1 MNLKSFIQVYEQ
13 SNLSNRYFIMKNT
26 ALITGASSGIGKE
39 LARIHA
45 AKGGDLILVARRVEL
60 LNSLKEELVQ
70 KYKVTVQVIQKDLC
84 VLGSS
89 QAVYDEVTQNGWQV
103 DYLFNNAGFGGKG
116 AFLDRDLEADVEMVR
131 LNVMAL
137 LKLTH
142 LFGKDMKARA
152 KGKILQ
158 TASTAGFLPGPY
170 QNTYFATK
178 AFVVSHTQGLA
189 HELKGSGVTV
199 TALCPGPV
207 ETEFAQVAGFGG
219 SQMFDGAASAYK
231 TALKGYNAMEKG
243 KVICISDFK
252 FTFLI
257 KGLLPFMPSS
267 ITAAIIAKMQ
277 QS

>member
-1 MNLKSFIQVYEQ
+1 MNLKSFIQVYEPT
-13 SNLSNRYFIMKNT
+13 NLSNRYVIMKNT

-45 AKGGDLILVARRVEL
+45 AKGGDLILVARRIEL
-60 LNSLKEELVQ
+60 LNSLKEELVE
-70 KYKVTVQVIQKDLC
+70 KYKVTVQVIQKDLS

-142 LFGKDMKARA
+142 LFGKDMKARG

-207 ETEFAQVAGFGG
+207 DTEFAQVAGFGG

>member
-1 MNLKSFIQVYEQ
+1 
-13 SNLSNRYFIMKNT
+13 MKNT

-45 AKGGDLILVARRVEL
+45 AKGGDLILVARRIEL
-60 LNSLKEELVQ
+60 LNSLKEEVVQ
-70 KYKVTVQVIQKDLC
+70 KYKVTVQVIQKDLS

-142 LFGKDMKARA
+142 LFGKDMKARG

-231 TALKGYNAMEKG
+231 TALKGYSAMEKG

>member
-13 SNLSNRYFIMKNT
+13 SNLSNRYLIMKNT

-45 AKGGDLILVARRVEL
+45 AKGGDLILVARRSEL
-60 LNSLKEELVQ
+60 LNTLKEELVE
-70 KYKVTVQVIQKDLC
+70 KYKVTVQVIQKDLS

-142 LFGKDMKARA
+142 LFGKDMKARG

-257 KGLLPFMPSS
+257 KGILPFVPSS

>member
-1 MNLKSFIQVYEQ
+1 MRFTSNSKQ
-13 SNLSNRYFIMKNT
+13 SKPSNRLTSMKNT

-45 AKGGDLILVARRVEL
+45 AKGRDLILVARRKDLLEELKQEL
-60 LNSLKEELVQ
+60 LD
-70 KYKVTVQVIQKDLC
+70 KYKVSVHLIQKDLS
-84 VLGSS
+84 VVGSA
-89 QAVYDEVTQNGWQV
+89 QEVYDEVKQNGWQV

-116 AFLDRDLEADVEMVR
+116 AFLDRELEKDVQMVR

-142 LFGKDMKARA
+142 LFGQDMKARGR
-152 KGKILQ
+152 GKILQ

-189 HELKGSGVTV
+189 HELKGSGVSV

-207 ETEFAQVAGFGG
+207 ATEFAQVAGFSG
-219 SQMFDGAASAYK
+219 SKMFDGAASAHK
-231 TALKGYNAMEKG
+231 TAQKAYAAMEKG
-243 KVICISDFK
+243 KVICISELQFAL
-252 FTFLI
+252 LI
-257 KGLLPFMPSS
+257 KVLMPFLPTSW
-267 ITAAIIAKMQ
+267 TAAIIAKMQ

>member
-1 MNLKSFIQVYEQ
+1 
-13 SNLSNRYFIMKNT
+13 MKNT

-45 AKGGDLILVARRVEL
+45 SKGGDLILVARRIEL
-60 LNSLKEELVQ
+60 LNELKEELVQ
-70 KYKVTVQVIQKDLC
+70 KYKVTVQVIQKDLS

-89 QAVYDEVTQNGWQV
+89 QAVYDEVTQNGWDV

-142 LFGKDMKARA
+142 LFGKDMKARGR
-152 KGKILQ
+152 GKILQ

-189 HELKGSGVTV
+189 HELKGTGVTV

-257 KGLLPFMPSS
+257 KGLLPFMPSA

>member
-13 SNLSNRYFIMKNT
+13 SNLSNRYLIMKNT

-45 AKGGDLILVARRVEL
+45 AKGGDLILVARRSEL
-60 LNSLKEELVQ
+60 LNTLKEELVE
-70 KYKVTVQVIQKDLC
+70 KYKVTVQVIQKDLS

-142 LFGKDMKARA
+142 LFGKDMKARG

-257 KGLLPFMPSS
+257 KGILPFMPSS

>member
-1 MNLKSFIQVYEQ
+1 
-13 SNLSNRYFIMKNT
+13 MKNT
-26 ALITGASSGIGKE
+26 ALSTGASSGIGKE

-45 AKGGDLILVARRVEL
+45 SKGGDLILVARRIEL

-70 KYKVTVQVIQKDLC
+70 KYNVTVEVIQKDLS

-142 LFGKDMKARA
+142 LFGKDMKARG

-189 HELKGSGVTV
+189 HELKGTGVSV

-207 ETEFAQVAGFGG
+207 ETEFAKVAGFGG
-219 SQMFDGAASAYK
+219 SKMFDGAASAFK

-257 KGLLPFMPSS
+257 KGMLPFMPSR

>member
-1 MNLKSFIQVYEQ
+1 
-13 SNLSNRYFIMKNT
+13 MKNI

-39 LARIHA
+39 FARIHA
-45 AKGGDLILVARRVEL
+45 SKGGDLILVARRIEL
-60 LNSLKEELVQ
+60 LNRLKEELIE
-70 KYKVTVQVIQKDLC
+70 KYKVAVQVIQKDLS
-84 VLGSS
+84 VVGSS
-89 QAVYDEVTQNGWQV
+89 QELYDEVTQHGWQV

-116 AFLDRDLEADVEMVR
+116 AFLERNLDNDVEMVR

-142 LFGKDMKARA
+142 LFGKDMKARG

-178 AFVVSHTQGLA
+178 AFVVSHTKGLA
-189 HELKGSGVTV
+189 HELKGTGVSV

-207 ETEFAQVAGFGG
+207 ATEFAEVAGFG
-219 SQMFDGAASAYK
+219 SSKMFEGASSAVK
-231 TALKGYNAMEKG
+231 TAQKGYRAMEQG
-243 KVICISDFK
+243 KVICISEFK
-252 FTFLI
+252 FALLI
-257 KGLLPFMPSS
+257 KALMPFLPQKM
-267 ITAAIIAKMQ
+267 TASIIAKMQ

>member
-13 SNLSNRYFIMKNT
+13 SNLSNRYLIMKNT

-45 AKGGDLILVARRVEL
+45 AKGGDLILVARRIEL
-60 LNSLKEELVQ
+60 LNSLKEELVE
-70 KYKVTVQVIQKDLC
+70 KYKVTVQVIQKDLS

-142 LFGKDMKARA
+142 LFGKDMKARG

-189 HELKGSGVTV
+189 HELKGTGVTV

-207 ETEFAQVAGFGG
+207 DTEFAQVAGFGG

-277 QS
+277 QP

>member
-1 MNLKSFIQVYEQ
+1 
-13 SNLSNRYFIMKNT
+13 MKNT

-45 AKGGDLILVARRVEL
+45 SKGGDLILVARRIEL
-60 LNSLKEELVQ
+60 LNDLKEELVQ
-70 KYKVTVQVIQKDLC
+70 KYKVTVQVIQKDLS

-89 QAVYDEVTQNGWQV
+89 QAVYDEVSQNGWQV

-116 AFLDRDLEADVEMVR
+116 AFLDRDLETDVEMVR

-142 LFGKDMKARA
+142 LFGKDMKARG

-189 HELKGSGVTV
+189 HELKGTGVTV

-219 SQMFDGAASAYK
+219 SQMFDGAASAYQ
-231 TALKGYNAMEKG
+231 TALKGYKAMEKG
-243 KVICISDFK
+243 KVICITAFK

-257 KGLLPFMPSS
+257 KGLLPFMPAK

>member
-1 MNLKSFIQVYEQ
+1 MN
-13 SNLSNRYFIMKNT
+13 NT

-45 AKGGDLILVARRVEL
+45 SKGHDLILVARRIDLLKQLQQEL
-60 LNSLKEELVQ
+60 TKQ
-70 KYKVTVQVIQKDLC
+70 YGVTIEVIEKDLSI
-84 VLGSS
+84 VGSS
-89 QAVYDEVTQNGWQV
+89 QQLYDEVKRNGWQV

-116 AFLDRDLEADVEMVR
+116 TFFDRDLDKDIEMVR

-137 LKLTH
+137 LKLTY
-142 LFGKDMKARA
+142 LFGKDMKARG

-189 HELKGSGVTV
+189 HELKGTGVTV

-207 ETEFAQVAGFGG
+207 ATEFAQVAGFGG

-257 KGLLPFMPSS
+257 KGILPFMPSS

>member
-1 MNLKSFIQVYEQ
+1 
-13 SNLSNRYFIMKNT
+13 MKNT

-39 LARIHA
+39 LAKIHA
-45 AKGGDLILVARRVEL
+45 SKGRDLILVARRLEL
-60 LNSLKEELVQ
+60 LQQLQAEIIE
-70 KYKVTVQVIQKDLC
+70 KYKVQVEIIQKDLS
-84 VLGSS
+84 VVGSS
-89 QAVYDEVTQNGWQV
+89 QELYDEVTAKGWQV

-142 LFGKDMKARA
+142 LFGKDMRARG

-178 AFVVSHTQGLA
+178 AFVVSHTKGLA
-189 HELKGSGVTV
+189 HELKETGVTV

-207 ETEFAQVAGFGG
+207 ATEFAQVAGFGG
-219 SQMFDGAASAYK
+219 SKMFEGAASAQK
-231 TALKGYNAMEKG
+231 TALKAYKAMEKG
-243 KVICISDFK
+243 KTIFISEFQ
-252 FTFLI
+252 FAFLI
-257 KGLLPFMPSS
+257 KVLMPFMPTS

>member
-13 SNLSNRYFIMKNT
+13 SNLSNRYLIMKNT

-45 AKGGDLILVARRVEL
+45 AKGGDLILVARRIEL
-60 LNSLKEELVQ
+60 LNSLKEELVE
-70 KYKVTVQVIQKDLC
+70 KYKVTVQVIQKDLS

-142 LFGKDMKARA
+142 LFGKDMKARG

-189 HELKGSGVTV
+189 HELKGTGVTV

-207 ETEFAQVAGFGG
+207 DTEFAQVAGFGG

-231 TALKGYNAMEKG
+231 TALKGYNSMEKG

>member
-1 MNLKSFIQVYEQ
+1 
-13 SNLSNRYFIMKNT
+13 MKNT
-26 ALITGASSGIGKE
+26 ALITGESSGIGKE

-45 AKGGDLILVARRVEL
+45 SKGRDLILVARRLDL
-60 LNSLKEELVQ
+60 LEKLKEELSAQ
-70 KYKVTVQVIQKDLC
+70 YKVSIQVLQKDLSI
-84 VLGSS
+84 VGSS
-89 QAVYDEVTQNGWQV
+89 QELYDTVKQNGWQV

-116 AFLDRDLEADVEMVR
+116 AFLDRDLEKDVEMVR

-142 LFGKDMKARA
+142 LFGKEMKARG

-178 AFVVSHTQGLA
+178 AFVVSHTKGLA
-189 HELKGSGVTV
+189 HELKGSGVSV

-207 ETEFAQVAGFGG
+207 ATEFAQVAGFGG
-219 SQMFDGAASAYK
+219 SKMFDGAASAFK
-231 TALKGYNAMEKG
+231 TAQKAYSAMEKG
-243 KVICISDFK
+243 KVICISELQFA
-252 FTFLI
+252 FLI
-257 KGLLPFMPSS
+257 KVLLPFLPQSM
-267 ITAAIIAKMQ
+267 TAAIIAKMQ

>member
-13 SNLSNRYFIMKNT
+13 SNLSNRYLIMKNT

-70 KYKVTVQVIQKDLC
+70 KYKVTVQVIQKDLS

-89 QAVYDEVTQNGWQV
+89 QSVYDEVTQNGWQV

-142 LFGKDMKARA
+142 LFGKDMKARG

>member
-13 SNLSNRYFIMKNT
+13 SNLSNRYLIMKNT

-39 LARIHA
+39 FARIHA
-45 AKGGDLILVARRVEL
+45 AKGGDLILVARRSEL
-60 LNSLKEELVQ
+60 LNSLKEELVE
-70 KYKVTVQVIQKDLC
+70 KYKVTVQVIQKDLS

-142 LFGKDMKARA
+142 LFGKDMKARG
-152 KGKILQ
+152 KGRILQ

-178 AFVVSHTQGLA
+178 AFVVSHTKGLA

-207 ETEFAQVAGFGG
+207 DTEFAQVAGFGG

>member
-1 MNLKSFIQVYEQ
+1 
-13 SNLSNRYFIMKNT
+13 MKNT

-45 AKGGDLILVARRVEL
+45 SKGRDLILVARRIDRLQQLQKELTDKFQVSVE
-60 LNSLKEELVQ
+60 
-70 KYKVTVQVIQKDLC
+70 VIQKDLSI
-84 VLGSS
+84 VGSS
-89 QAVYDEVTQNGWQV
+89 QELYDEVTQKGWQV

-116 AFLDRDLEADVEMVR
+116 AFLDRDLDSDVEMVR

-142 LFGKDMKARA
+142 LFGKEMKARG

-189 HELKGSGVTV
+189 HELKGTGVTV

-207 ETEFAQVAGFGG
+207 ATEFAQVAGFGG
-219 SQMFDGAASAYK
+219 SKMFDGAASAQQ
-231 TALKGYNAMEKG
+231 TALKAYHAMEKG
-243 KVICISDFK
+243 KVICISAFQ
-252 FTFLI
+252 FSFLI
-257 KGLLPFMPSS
+257 RVILPFMPSRF
-267 ITAAIIAKMQ
+267 TAAIIAKMQ

>member
-13 SNLSNRYFIMKNT
+13 SNLSNRYHIMKNT

-45 AKGGDLILVARRVEL
+45 AKGGDLILVARRSEL

-70 KYKVTVQVIQKDLC
+70 KYKVTVQVIQKDLS

-142 LFGKDMKARA
+142 LFGKDMKARG

-207 ETEFAQVAGFGG
+207 DTEFAQVAGFGG

>member
-1 MNLKSFIQVYEQ
+1 
-13 SNLSNRYFIMKNT
+13 MKNT

-45 AKGGDLILVARRVEL
+45 SKGRDLILVARRLDLLKLLQRELIEQFDVKVE
-60 LNSLKEELVQ
+60 
-70 KYKVTVQVIQKDLC
+70 VIEKDLS
-84 VLGSS
+84 VVGSS
-89 QAVYDEVTQNGWQV
+89 QELYDQIKQNGWQV

-116 AFLDRDLEADVEMVR
+116 TFLDRGLDRDVEMVR

-142 LFGKDMKARA
+142 LFGNDMKARGH
-152 KGKILQ
+152 GKILQ

-178 AFVVSHTQGLA
+178 AFVVAHTQGLA
-189 HELKGSGVTV
+189 HELKGTGLTI

-207 ETEFAQVAGFGG
+207 ATEFAQVAGFGQ
-219 SQMFDGAASAYK
+219 SKMFDGAKSAFQ
-231 TALKGYNAMEKG
+231 TAKKGYRAMERG
-243 KVICISDFK
+243 KVICITEFQFS
-252 FTFLI
+252 FLI
-257 KGLLPFMPSS
+257 KVLMPFIPTRMTS
-267 ITAAIIAKMQ
+267 AIIAKMQ

>member
-13 SNLSNRYFIMKNT
+13 SNLSNRYHIMKNT

-45 AKGGDLILVARRVEL
+45 AKGGDLILVARRSEL

-70 KYKVTVQVIQKDLC
+70 KYKVTVQVIQKDLS

-142 LFGKDMKARA
+142 LFGKDMKARG

>member
-13 SNLSNRYFIMKNT
+13 SNLSNRYLIMKNT

-70 KYKVTVQVIQKDLC
+70 KYKVTVQVIQKDLS

-142 LFGKDMKARA
+142 LFGKDMKARG

>member
-13 SNLSNRYFIMKNT
+13 SNLSNRYLIMKNT

-45 AKGGDLILVARRVEL
+45 AKGGDLILVARRSEL
-60 LNSLKEELVQ
+60 LNTLKEELVE
-70 KYKVTVQVIQKDLC
+70 KYKVTVQVIQKDLS

-142 LFGKDMKARA
+142 LFGKDMKARG

-207 ETEFAQVAGFGG
+207 DTEFAQVAGFGG

>member
-13 SNLSNRYFIMKNT
+13 SNRSNRYLIMKNT

-45 AKGGDLILVARRVEL
+45 AKGGDLILVARRIEL
-60 LNSLKEELVQ
+60 LNSLKEELVE
-70 KYKVTVQVIQKDLC
+70 KYKVTVQVIQKDLS

-142 LFGKDMKARA
+142 LFGKDMKARG

-189 HELKGSGVTV
+189 HELKGTGVTV

-207 ETEFAQVAGFGG
+207 DTEFAQVAGFGG

-231 TALKGYNAMEKG
+231 TALKGYNSMEKG

>member
-1 MNLKSFIQVYEQ
+1 
-13 SNLSNRYFIMKNT
+13 MKNT

-45 AKGGDLILVARRVEL
+45 AKGRDLILVARRKEL
-60 LNSLKEELVQ
+60 LEDLKEELISKSNVA
-70 KYKVTVQVIQKDLC
+70 VHVIQKDLS
-84 VLGSS
+84 VVGSS
-89 QAVYDEVTQNGWQV
+89 QELYDEVTQNGWQV

-116 AFLDRDLEADVEMVR
+116 AFLDRDLEKDVEMVR

-142 LFGKDMKARA
+142 LFGKDMKARG

-158 TASTAGFLPGPY
+158 TASTAGFLPGPF

-189 HELKGSGVTV
+189 HELKGTGVSI

-207 ETEFAQVAGFGG
+207 ATEFAQVAGFGG
-219 SQMFDGAASAYK
+219 SKMFDGAASAYK
-231 TALKGYNAMEKG
+231 TALKAYSAMEKG
-243 KVICISDFK
+243 KVICISEIQFAL
-252 FTFLI
+252 LI
-257 KGLLPFMPSS
+257 RILMPLLPKSW
-267 ITAAIIAKMQ
+267 TAAIIAKMQ

>member
-13 SNLSNRYFIMKNT
+13 SNRSNRYLIMKNT

-45 AKGGDLILVARRVEL
+45 AKGGDLILVARRIEL
-60 LNSLKEELVQ
+60 LNSLKEELVE
-70 KYKVTVQVIQKDLC
+70 KYKVTVQVIQKDLS

-142 LFGKDMKARA
+142 LFGKDMKARG

-189 HELKGSGVTV
+189 HELKGTGVTV

-207 ETEFAQVAGFGG
+207 DTEFAQVAGFGG

>member
-1 MNLKSFIQVYEQ
+1 
-13 SNLSNRYFIMKNT
+13 MKNT

-39 LARIHA
+39 LAKIHA
-45 AKGGDLILVARRVEL
+45 SKGRDLILVARRLEL
-60 LNSLKEELVQ
+60 LQQLQAEIIE
-70 KYKVTVQVIQKDLC
+70 KYKVQVEIIQKDLS
-84 VLGSS
+84 VVGSS
-89 QAVYDEVTQNGWQV
+89 QELYDEVTAKDWQV

-142 LFGKDMKARA
+142 LFGKDMRARG

-178 AFVVSHTQGLA
+178 AFVVSHTKGLA
-189 HELKGSGVTV
+189 HELKGTGVTV

-207 ETEFAQVAGFGG
+207 ATEFAQVAGFGG
-219 SQMFDGAASAYK
+219 SKMFEGAASAQK
-231 TALKGYNAMEKG
+231 TALKAYKAMEKG
-243 KVICISDFK
+243 KTIFISELQ

-257 KGLLPFMPSS
+257 KVLMPFMPTS

>member
-1 MNLKSFIQVYEQ
+1 
-13 SNLSNRYFIMKNT
+13 MKNT

-39 LARIHA
+39 FARIHA
-45 AKGGDLILVARRVEL
+45 SKGGDLILVARRKEL
-60 LNSLKEELVQ
+60 LDSLKEELVQ
-70 KYKVTVQVIQKDLC
+70 KYNVAVQVIQKDLS
-84 VLGSS
+84 VVGSS
-89 QAVYDEVTQNGWQV
+89 QELYDTVTQNGWQV

-142 LFGKDMKARA
+142 LFGKDMKARG

-207 ETEFAQVAGFGG
+207 ATEFAKVAGFGG
-219 SQMFDGAASAYK
+219 SKMFDGAASAAK
-231 TALKGYNAMEKG
+231 TAQKGYRAMEQG
-243 KVICISDFK
+243 KVICISEFQ

-257 KGLLPFMPSS
+257 KVLMPFIPQSM
-267 ITAAIIAKMQ
+267 TAAIIAKMQ

>member
-1 MNLKSFIQVYEQ
+1 
-13 SNLSNRYFIMKNT
+13 MKNT

-45 AKGGDLILVARRVEL
+45 AKGGDLILVARRLEL
-60 LNSLKEELVQ
+60 LQSLRSELVD
-70 KYKVTVQVIQKDLC
+70 KYKIEVQLIQKDLS

-89 QAVYDEVTQNGWQV
+89 QAVYDQVKQNGWQV
-103 DYLFNNAGFGGKG
+103 DFLFNNAGFGGKG
-116 AFLDRDLEADVEMVR
+116 AFLDRDLESDVEMVR

-137 LKLTH
+137 LKLTY
-142 LFGKDMKARA
+142 LFGKDMKSMGS
-152 KGKILQ
+152 GKILQ

-178 AFVVSHTQGLA
+178 AFVVAHTKGLA
-189 HELKGSGVTV
+189 YELKGSGVTV

-219 SQMFDGAASAYK
+219 SQMFKGAASAYK
-231 TALKGYNAMEKG
+231 TALKGYRAMEKG
-243 KVICISDFK
+243 KTICITELKLS
-252 FTFLI
+252 FLI
-257 KGLLPFMPSS
+257 KGMLPFMPSS
-267 ITAAIIAKMQ
+267 FAAAIIAKMQ

>member
-1 MNLKSFIQVYEQ
+1 
-13 SNLSNRYFIMKNT
+13 MKNT

-39 LARIHA
+39 LAKIHA
-45 AKGGDLILVARRVEL
+45 SKGRDLILVARRLEL
-60 LNSLKEELVQ
+60 LEQLQAEIIE
-70 KYKVTVQVIQKDLC
+70 KYKVQVEIIQKDLS
-84 VLGSS
+84 VVGSS
-89 QAVYDEVTQNGWQV
+89 QELYDEITTKGWQV

-142 LFGKDMKARA
+142 LFGKDMRARG
-152 KGKILQ
+152 KGRILQ

-178 AFVVSHTQGLA
+178 AFVVSHTKGLA
-189 HELKGSGVTV
+189 HELKGTGVTV

-207 ETEFAQVAGFGG
+207 ATEFAQVAGFGG
-219 SQMFDGAASAYK
+219 SKMFEGAASAQK
-231 TALKGYNAMEKG
+231 TALKAYKAMEKG
-243 KVICISDFK
+243 KTIFISEFQ
-252 FTFLI
+252 FAFLI
-257 KGLLPFMPSS
+257 KVLMPFMPTSMS
-267 ITAAIIAKMQ
+267 AAIIAKMQ